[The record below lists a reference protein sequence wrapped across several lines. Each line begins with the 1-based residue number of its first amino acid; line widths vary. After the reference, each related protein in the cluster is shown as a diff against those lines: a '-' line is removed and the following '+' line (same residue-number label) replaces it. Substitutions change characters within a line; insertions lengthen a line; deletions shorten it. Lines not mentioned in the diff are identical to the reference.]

1 MNAEYPKRI
10 REQRETRDLMDRL
23 DQAVPPDTH
32 AVDGAEG
39 DPLVDAARRLAQ
51 APDVRLPNV
60 SLNRIEA
67 RLRAHTREL
76 HAASA
81 AAQPAPP
88 TPRQPLPGLSRR
100 VTRPKWQRT
109 GRLWR
114 YAAAACLA
122 LILTVSGLTRASASS
137 LPGDHLYPLK
147 RAVEAQRLALVTDD
161 NEPGLRVEL
170 AGRRVK
176 EFDRLLSR
184 DRVYPRALEEA
195 AGHMTWAVDL
205 LTDGYGSW
213 ATLGPR
219 MIHLVDLESLLITR
233 AMYITS
239 PEVQAR
245 LAAVAARNDEIR
257 LLIKAT
263 LSPPEDGEP
272 PTDPAVEPG
281 VTPTE
286 TGTPDASP
294 TPSYT
299 ATPADTRTPSPTATP
314 SSTATPSITPTPSL
328 TPTPTGMTPAPLVTY
343 QPPPTTV
350 PEYEEP
356 TRTPPGHGPTPGL
369 GDSPPGQGGDN
380 PGVGNDGQ
388 PPGQEDK
395 PDKDKD
401 KGKEK

>member
-23 DQAVPPDTH
+23 DQAVPPNTK

-67 RLRAHTREL
+67 KLRAHTREL

-81 AAQPAPP
+81 AAQPAPS
-88 TPRQPLPGLSRR
+88 TSRQPFPDLSRR

-122 LILTVSGLTRASASS
+122 FILTVSGLTRASASS

-161 NEPGLRVEL
+161 NEPDLRVEL

-195 AGHMTWAVDL
+195 AGHMAWTIDL
-205 LTDGYGSW
+205 LTDGHGSW
-213 ATLGPR
+213 ATAGPR

-245 LAAVAARNDEIR
+245 LAAVAARNDEMR
-257 LLIKAT
+257 QLIKAK
-263 LSPPEDGEP
+263 LSPSSDGEP
-272 PTDPAVEPG
+272 PTDPAVEPDA
-281 VTPTE
+281 TPTE
-286 TGTPDASP
+286 TGTPA
-294 TPSYT
+294 PSYT
-299 ATPADTRTPSPTATP
+299 ATPSPTATP
-314 SSTATPSITPTPSL
+314 SVTPTPSL
-328 TPTPTGMTPAPLVTY
+328 TPTPTRTTPAPSATY
-343 QPPPTTV
+343 QPTTA
-350 PEYEEP
+350 PEAYGTP

-380 PGVGNDGQ
+380 PGVGNSGQ

-401 KGKEK
+401 KDK